1 MINNVTEQTVDTVRE
16 RERERVILTKI
27 CFVNHAQ
34 KSNKKFIKEI
44 INIKEKEIGYMDR
57 IISYV

>member
-1 MINNVTEQTVDTVRE
+1 MINNVTEQIVEVV
-16 RERERVILTKI
+16 RERVILTKI

-34 KSNKKFIKEI
+34 KSNKKYIKEI